1 MLGFVRLALVAAW
14 IGAVVSQPVAGA
26 GSTGPTKTLER
37 RTVTSLLP
45 PFNTAS
51 PAPTPAFIHP
61 PIPPLL
67 PVEQVATLL
76 TVTTATTFSV
86 LGQAALQLVNSA
98 TTLNIDG
105 VLKTVPSLLN
115 GVLCGLFGCGGRPK
129 YSDPRPP
136 LQQMGSSTC
145 LDSKYNASVINSLFY
160 CACDAS
166 FVTSRRL
173 TLSLPADGGAG
184 TTVNLCP
191 NAHIDLE
198 TSIYFYAANQ
208 TLQTGGLPFDST
220 RAVLTVND
228 SSTTCAIYGADDG
241 NNGVTLKNVI
251 INGNRDGLGWAP
263 NGLALIE
270 MGGNNRGQVIQNVKS
285 YDPRGWSALHL
296 IEGYQN
302 SCSGSKV
309 LNNELGPSGH
319 APSGAQQ
326 FRMVKMKR
334 DTGTYPP
341 GQWADGLSLACKNSI
356 ATGNTCV
363 NDPVFFCLTCC

>member
-1 MLGFVRLALVAAW
+1 MRAALLSAPFRRL
-14 IGAVVSQPVAGA
+14 
-26 GSTGPTKTLER
+26 
-37 RTVTSLLP
+37 
-45 PFNTAS
+45 
-51 PAPTPAFIHP
+51 
-61 PIPPLL
+61 IPP
-67 PVEQVATLL
+67 
-76 TVTTATTFSV
+76 
-86 LGQAALQLVNSA
+86 
-98 TTLNIDG
+98 
-105 VLKTVPSLLN
+105 SL
-115 GVLCGLFGCGGRPK
+115 
-129 YSDPRPP
+129 
-136 LQQMGSSTC
+136 
-145 LDSKYNASVINSLFY
+145 
-160 CACDAS
+160 
-166 FVTSRRL
+166 
-173 TLSLPADGGAG
+173 ADGGAG

-191 NAHIDLE
+191 NAQINLE

-220 RAVLTVND
+220 RAVLTITD
-228 SSTTCAIYGADDG
+228 SGTTCAIYGADDG
-241 NNGVTLKNVI
+241 NDGVTLKNI
-251 INGNRDGLGWAP
+251 IVNGNRDGLGWAP

-302 SCSGSKV
+302 SCSGSKI

-334 DTGTYPP
+334 ETGTYPP

-363 NDPVFFCLTCC
+363 QVLAFRLLNLSLTCTFLQHYRRYRRWHRYLRRARLDCQGQHYHRRPAPTAWRY